1 MQKLLTI
8 ILVSLIGTSCN
19 SIPKFEDTY
28 NYRVHIENGKVTC
41 LRAMYSINE
50 ATRLED
56 YHVTDVMD
64 CDRISGFSNEYF
76 EEEFEPTILEIKEAW
91 DDYQD
96 EKTISQT
103 PSLKLGLDGL

>member
-1 MQKLLTI
+1 MLRLSKI
-8 ILVSLIGTSCN
+8 IQVSLIATSCN

-28 NYRVHIENGKVTC
+28 NYRMFIENEGLSC

-50 ATRLED
+50 ARRLED
-56 YHVTDVMD
+56 YHPTDPED
-64 CDRISGFSNEYF
+64 CNKISGFSNEYF

-96 EKTISQT
+96 EK
-103 PSLKLGLDGL
+103 LKFRNPIQF